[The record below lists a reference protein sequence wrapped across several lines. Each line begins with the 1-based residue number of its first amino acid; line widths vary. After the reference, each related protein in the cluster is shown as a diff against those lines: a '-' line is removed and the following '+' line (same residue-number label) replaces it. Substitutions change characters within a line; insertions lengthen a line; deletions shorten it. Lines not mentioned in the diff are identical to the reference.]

1 MSVLINGL
9 NEAHEWIKA
18 QIENLTLFPRIILLL
33 DEIKLHA
40 TVISSSEMTET
51 TTAQAPET
59 VTAGATETEMSRE
72 RDGEEEEKIRRQK
85 KLEEALEAKSLRRI
99 MSAYLKYIYPLLVSF
114 FLLNLSFGSLYIL
127 RIWIDTVR
135 FKENYLTDYNFE
147 SLKFGLL
154 LLLLYFLRR
163 NFDLRFFRPH

>member
-1 MSVLINGL
+1 
-9 NEAHEWIKA
+9 
-18 QIENLTLFPRIILLL
+18 
-33 DEIKLHA
+33 
-40 TVISSSEMTET
+40 MTET

-127 RIWIDTVR
+127 RI
-135 FKENYLTDYNFE
+135 
-147 SLKFGLL
+147 
-154 LLLLYFLRR
+154 
-163 NFDLRFFRPH
+163 